1 MPENKQPPAASAI
14 SRSKH
19 WACSTERGKPS
30 RRKRLVSWCFTMA
43 FFSSFRTT
51 SSGTKPQSITK
62 DADKSLGKPSHTK
75 NIWQVWR
82 RSYTAKTNAKWK
94 RRNYLFPCASQSHCP
109 RMMNWPPLPSSN
121 HQCSNEPSWIHLES
135 WHIGCPCHILVLQP
149 QRPRMAAS
157 SNHLQQL
164 QPSAVRPWSPQWVSS
179 LKLQALGL
187 LLRKACRP
195 TKKEEWRVHPEKH
208 KSTMRSHWIYWI
220 VPFMNAWC
228 MRDKTL
234 ANDADFS
241 WSLEVCERV
250 KCSKRNPVYIY
261 SKRYTIKTLIDPSS
275 PLSVQAANWWK
286 SIKPAL
292 LIDSV
297 LHVLLGAWRRIKHCR
312 GLSTI
317 SCKRP
322 SFPFIPA
329 VYHMYSGLSLRPSD

>member
-1 MPENKQPPAASAI
+1 MPENKQRPPAASAI

-75 NIWQVWR
+75 NNWQVWR
-82 RSYTAKTNAKWK
+82 GSYTAKTNAKWK

-208 KSTMRSHWIYWI
+208 KSTMRSHWIVVSFRI
-220 VPFMNAWC
+220 CIMHERQTLDQWC
-228 MRDKTL
+228 RFLMV
-234 ANDADFS
+234 S
-241 WSLEVCERV
+241 WSLRACEMFKKKPYIIIV
-250 KCSKRNPVYIY
+250 KRTPPNRCKIRRPHFQFRQPIDENPLNLPSWLTPY
-261 SKRYTIKTLIDPSS
+261 STYCLEREGGSNIAEASAWS
-275 PLSVQAANWWK
+275 AAK
-286 SIKPAL
+286 GRAF
-292 LIDSV
+292 
-297 LHVLLGAWRRIKHCR
+297 R
-312 GLSTI
+312 
-317 SCKRP
+317 
-322 SFPFIPA
+322 
-329 VYHMYSGLSLRPSD
+329 